1 MGDRKR
7 WLRDRWERRAY
18 GARAPAVLYRWCQG
32 TREAR
37 WNGKGEVYR
46 SWRLKRRD
54 QGQRTE
60 ESKGD
65 CRQSAGDK
73 RSAGTRWPAI

>member
-1 MGDRKR
+1 MG
-7 WLRDRWERRAY
+7 L
-18 GARAPAVLYRWCQG
+18 GAPAVLYRRYQG

-37 WNGKGEVYR
+37 WNGKNRVYR

-65 CRQSAGDK
+65 YRQGSWGPRDL
-73 RSAGTRWPAI
+73 